1 MSLTLEFPGLW
12 SNPES
17 PFLSHHHTCPF
28 GGISLAAQ
36 EKIQQPGSSD
46 SHVPGVV
53 HTLINEDKS
62 PIVLM
67 LRGWNDTRR
76 KTVSLQAGVAGGE
89 TISSYLKIY
98 WETVVSTF
106 LFPIS
111 SPAQEQRIHRV
122 FRLHDTNFITVEHFL
137 PPKWIL
143 VCLIRFNFYLWHEFS
158 SELKPRKWAWAHWQ

>member
-1 MSLTLEFPGLW
+1 MTLNQGKRAEMSLTFGFPGLW

-28 GGISLAAQ
+28 GSIPLAAQ
-36 EKIQQPGSSD
+36 EKMQQPGSSD

-76 KTVSLQAGVAGGE
+76 KSVPTSCCGRRGDSFFILLLGNSCQHISISSIQPCTRAEDPQGLQASQHKLHYCG
-89 TISSYLKIY
+89 
-98 WETVVSTF
+98 TF
-106 LFPIS
+106 
-111 SPAQEQRIHRV
+111 PA
-122 FRLHDTNFITVEHFL
+122 
-137 PPKWIL
+137 
-143 VCLIRFNFYLWHEFS
+143 S
-158 SELKPRKWAWAHWQ
+158 

>member
-1 MSLTLEFPGLW
+1 MSASEYGVTFLSVLPVLIHSHKEGQGLHFPAGNKGSDVKPGKRAEMSMTFGFPGLW

-28 GGISLAAQ
+28 GSIPLAAQ

-89 TISSYLKIY
+89 TISSYLNIY
-98 WETVVSTF
+98 
-106 LFPIS
+106 
-111 SPAQEQRIHRV
+111 
-122 FRLHDTNFITVEHFL
+122 
-137 PPKWIL
+137 
-143 VCLIRFNFYLWHEFS
+143 
-158 SELKPRKWAWAHWQ
+158 